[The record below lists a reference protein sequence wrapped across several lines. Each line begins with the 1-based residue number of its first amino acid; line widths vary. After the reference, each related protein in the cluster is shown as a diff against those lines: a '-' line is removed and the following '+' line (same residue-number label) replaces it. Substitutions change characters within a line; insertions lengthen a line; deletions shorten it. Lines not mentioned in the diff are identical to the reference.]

1 MRENTPERGALRRMT
16 RRLRRGLSYLGTG
29 LMYLGAA
36 SWPNPE
42 VLAALRAE
50 AAKLSTRP
58 ARHEPERAPGRP
70 PHPERITSHK
80 HLPYRERRLFL
91 KLEEQ
96 FRQEKEK

>member
-1 MRENTPERGALRRMT
+1 MRDDTPERGALRRMK
-16 RRLRRGLSYLGTG
+16 RRLRRGLTYLGTG

-50 AAKLSTRP
+50 AAKLSTRS
-58 ARHEPERAPGRP
+58 ARHGPERAPGRP
-70 PHPERITSHK
+70 PHPERITSHE

-96 FRQEKEK
+96 FRQEEK